1 MLSDI
6 ASVVEENAEG
16 IDEDDDL
23 ILLVRR
29 PCREPRDNRISI
41 PERLRAPMIQ
51 WTSVIVPQ
59 GHAGTDRSYEAQ
71 LLPHFPT
78 GPELHL
84 WISPAVARPVELR
97 ASVEE

>member
-29 PCREPRDNRISI
+29 SCREPRDDRISL
-41 PERLRAPMIQ
+41 PERLRAPIIQ

-59 GHAGTDRSYEAQ
+59 KHAGVSILRSTASAT
-71 LLPHFPT
+71 FPSRPRT
-78 GPELHL
+78 AS

-97 ASVEE
+97 ASVE